1 MKKALPFALLLSS
14 LFLFGFLQKTPK
26 PPKEDTPT
34 TPPSVKLEPGTVDF
48 ADQVAKR
55 RSKPQRIVVT
65 NTGGKKLYIN
75 SVVLDGDNKQD
86 FALAGDTCTG
96 ATVASGKS
104 CVIDVTFTPS
114 INEKRKATIV
124 LTDNAPDS
132 RQNVALIGNGINS
145 VDVPPREN
153 QQR

>member
-1 MKKALPFALLLSS
+1 MKKALLFALLLSS

-26 PPKEDTPT
+26 PPTEDKPT
-34 TPPSVKLEPGTVDF
+34 TPPGVKLEPGTIDF
-48 ADQVAKR
+48 GDQVANR

-96 ATVASGKS
+96 ATIASGKS
-104 CVIDVTFTPS
+104 CVIDVTFTPYKV
-114 INEKRKATIV
+114 EKRKATIV
-124 LTDNAPDS
+124 LTDNAPD
-132 RQNVALIGNGINS
+132 RQQNVILTGNGINS
-145 VDVPPREN
+145 VSVPPGSG
-153 QQR
+153 QR

>member
-1 MKKALPFALLLSS
+1 
-14 LFLFGFLQKTPK
+14 
-26 PPKEDTPT
+26 
-34 TPPSVKLEPGTVDF
+34 VKLDPGTVDF
-48 ADQVAKR
+48 GDQVAKR

-96 ATVASGKS
+96 ATIASGKS
-104 CVIDVTFTPS
+104 CVIDVTFTPYA
-114 INEKRKATIV
+114 IERRKATIV

-132 RQNVALIGNGINS
+132 QQNVILIGNGINS
-145 VDVPPREN
+145 VDVPPGGDK
-153 QQR
+153 QRR

>member
-1 MKKALPFALLLSS
+1 MKKALSFALLLSS

-26 PPKEDTPT
+26 PPKDDTPT
-34 TPPSVKLEPGTVDF
+34 TPPSVQLEPGTVDF
-48 ADQVAKR
+48 GDQVAKR

-96 ATVASGKS
+96 ATIASGKS

-132 RQNVALIGNGINS
+132 HQNVSLTGNGINS
-145 VDVPPREN
+145 ASVPPGSG
-153 QQR
+153 QR

>member
-1 MKKALPFALLLSS
+1 MKKELTFALLLVS
-14 LFLFGFLQKTPK
+14 LLFTGFVQKTPK
-26 PPKEDTPT
+26 TPKEDKPT

-48 ADQVAKR
+48 GDQVANR

-96 ATVASGKS
+96 ATIASGKS
-104 CVIDVTFTPS
+104 CVIDVTFTPYK
-114 INEKRKATIV
+114 IEKRKAAIV
-124 LTDNAPDS
+124 LTNNAPDS
-132 RQNVALIGNGINS
+132 QQNVILTGNGINS
-145 VDVPPREN
+145 VSVPPGSA
-153 QQR
+153 QR